1 MTTIYF
7 KVPALSDTLVS
18 IERFDGQ
25 TISALKCAIKEAIRP
40 AMDIPISNLDL
51 KIGDSI
57 IGEAILSNSSLQDI
71 LESHVSITN
80 PLIVNASITTLQRGI
95 LLFCYSYGL
104 AVGNIVADHW
114 LYQRQEEEHSVAI
127 LIVGILIWFKW
138 LLELVCSIY
147 IIGHLVRLSGKQAC
161 NQQLQYFMAGFATS
175 VILEFFLL
183 K

>member
-1 MTTIYF
+1 MVAGHFRITCLNYQPTHCQCFNYEF
-7 KVPALSDTLVS
+7 T
-18 IERFDGQ
+18 
-25 TISALKCAIKEAIRP
+25 
-40 AMDIPISNLDL
+40 AM
-51 KIGDSI
+51 
-57 IGEAILSNSSLQDI
+57 
-71 LESHVSITN
+71 HFV
-80 PLIVNASITTLQRGI
+80 I
-95 LLFCYSYGL
+95 LLQFGL

-114 LYQRQEEEHSVAI
+114 LYQGQEEEHAVAI

-147 IIGHLVRLSGKQAC
+147 IIGHLVRLSGKKAC